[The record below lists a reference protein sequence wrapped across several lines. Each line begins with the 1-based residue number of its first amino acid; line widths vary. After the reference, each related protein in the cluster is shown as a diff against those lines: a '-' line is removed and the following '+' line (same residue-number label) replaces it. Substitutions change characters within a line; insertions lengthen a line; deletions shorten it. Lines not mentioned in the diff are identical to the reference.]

1 MGPSG
6 EKFGENQ
13 EKFGGNQEKYVKNL
27 EQFGEN
33 GKIGDNWREI
43 RKNTGKIR
51 GELGEKLWRI
61 GKNLGKFRGGEF
73 FKGENLG
80 GAAVLS
86 AFYVLML
93 QIFVQLGCRVK
104 LGNCKLEK
112 YLTLAYES
120 VAEIVVCLQD
130 FFRFLF
136 DSFSLIS
143 IIEKKKTCENH
154 NF

>member
-1 MGPSG
+1 MGKTVKLG
-6 EKFGENQ
+6 TIGGKFGKIQ
-13 EKFGGNQEKYVKNL
+13 GKYGG
-27 EQFGEN
+27 
-33 GKIGDNWREI
+33 
-43 RKNTGKIR
+43 
-51 GELGEKLWRI
+51 
-61 GKNLGKFRGGEF
+61 NLGKNCGELEKTWGNSGGGRF

>member
-1 MGPSG
+1 M
-6 EKFGENQ
+6 
-13 EKFGGNQEKYVKNL
+13 
-27 EQFGEN
+27 
-33 GKIGDNWREI
+33 KIG
-43 RKNTGKIR
+43 GKLR
-51 GELGEKLWRI
+51 NI
-61 GKNLGKFRGGEF
+61 GGNLGKFGKKMIFDRGGS
-73 FKGENLG
+73 
-80 GAAVLS
+80 AVLS